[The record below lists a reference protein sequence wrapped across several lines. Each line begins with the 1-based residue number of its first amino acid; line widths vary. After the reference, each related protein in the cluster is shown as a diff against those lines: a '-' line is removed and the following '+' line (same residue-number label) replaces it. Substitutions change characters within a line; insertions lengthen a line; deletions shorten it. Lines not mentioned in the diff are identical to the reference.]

1 MPAPSLLGLHPA
13 GRQPLEL
20 CIHRSVEATLKL
32 CGALSRHFL
41 TPQVTMIGQLHM
53 VNPTVSVRKF
63 AHQQQ
68 KRSGGFLRFAQ
79 NSTAAEPAAQ
89 SPFWR
94 PDVPGEEQAQAQRV
108 TAQQPNAA
116 ARSYVPRPAGWS
128 ALEQVRTAAVQHRID
143 NDL

>member
-1 MPAPSLLGLHPA
+1 
-13 GRQPLEL
+13 
-20 CIHRSVEATLKL
+20 
-32 CGALSRHFL
+32 
-41 TPQVTMIGQLHM
+41 MIGQLHM